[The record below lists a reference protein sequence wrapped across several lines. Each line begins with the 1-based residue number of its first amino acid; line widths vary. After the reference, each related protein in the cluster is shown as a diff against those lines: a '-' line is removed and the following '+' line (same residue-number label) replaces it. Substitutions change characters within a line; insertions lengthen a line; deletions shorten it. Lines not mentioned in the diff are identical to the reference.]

1 MLAYL
6 RHMNVHIPTHHSELE
21 EQLKSMALEITGR
34 EIEFT
39 VMVDGDDSPEQT
51 MERQLQ
57 ANEAAVELELI
68 LRHEEDVDVLGVYAA
83 TSIQSLRGEILEPN
97 HLLLKNFA
105 GSKIQLKAFQNGP
118 NDYET
123 FIRAASSDLPSCFVA
138 VSTNDDL
145 IGMTALEMIAQAT
158 DHIN

>member
-1 MLAYL
+1 MLTYL
-6 RHMNVHIPTHHSELE
+6 RHMNAHIPTHHTELE

-39 VMVDGDDSPEQT
+39 VMVNGDDSPEQS

-57 ANEAAVELELI
+57 AGEAAVELELL
-68 LRHEEDVDVLGVYAA
+68 LRYEEDVDKLGLYAS
-83 TSIQSLRGEILEPN
+83 TSIQALRGAILEPN

-123 FIRAASSDLPSCFVA
+123 FIRASSSDLPSCYVA

-145 IGMTALEMIAQAT
+145 IGMTAMEMIAQAT
-158 DHIN
+158 EQLD